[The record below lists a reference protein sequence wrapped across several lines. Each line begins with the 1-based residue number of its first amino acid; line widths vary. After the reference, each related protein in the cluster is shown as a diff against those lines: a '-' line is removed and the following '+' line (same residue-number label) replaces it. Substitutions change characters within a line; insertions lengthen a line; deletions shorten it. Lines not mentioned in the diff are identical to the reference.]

1 MQLWPLPF
9 SVALLWG
16 QVADSA
22 AAGFEVYLHASGTL
36 EIEGGGLEK
45 ELVLVIIDAAA
56 GGGTEVIEELLLAAD
71 AWERARLEFAAA
83 TDSWMSVGL
92 SG

>member
-22 AAGFEVYLHASGTL
+22 AAGFEVYLYTL
-36 EIEGGGLEK
+36 QKHPSDLIFTAVALN
-45 ELVLVIIDAAA
+45 
-56 GGGTEVIEELLLAAD
+56 TESKRTSSTLSCLLLFTFCRE
-71 AWERARLEFAAA
+71 WGSSF
-83 TDSWMSVGL
+83 GL
-92 SG
+92 FSGRISS